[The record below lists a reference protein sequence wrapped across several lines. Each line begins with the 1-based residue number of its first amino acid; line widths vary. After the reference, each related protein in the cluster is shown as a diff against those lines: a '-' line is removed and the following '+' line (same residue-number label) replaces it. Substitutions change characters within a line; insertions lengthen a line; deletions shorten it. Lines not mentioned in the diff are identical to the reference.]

1 MHAYIFFLTLSYIVF
16 KWQLSR
22 QKMNPHFGAE
32 YSSMF
37 SDENIFFSSVRT
49 AHKVLLDVV
58 KTIIFSKNGKDIRLN

>member
-1 MHAYIFFLTLSYIVF
+1 
-16 KWQLSR
+16 
-22 QKMNPHFGAE
+22 MNPHFGAE